1 MGQLVSPSPISLFRT
16 SLGIIAAKQ
25 QYEATIYRHGAAGGL
40 VVSFPAGITK
50 MQADQWRESFD
61 AEHAGV
67 YNAGKTKVV
76 GGGAG
81 GATVAAMGLTQ
92 KDAEFVEAMALSV
105 MDVSRIF
112 RVPAWFLGIDAK
124 TDKPVS
130 PEHEQDRWMR
140 HGLVPRLHR
149 IEAAIN
155 ADLDLFGT
163 TEIYAA
169 FDTSGLVRG
178 DLATEAEISLKKVQS
193 GQWLLD
199 EARAKDGLPPLPDG
213 LGQIP
218 HPVPV
223 GGSPYGVPLPAKKED
238 GDE

>member
-1 MGQLVSPSPISLFRT
+1 MSSMG
-16 SLGIIAAKQ
+16 
-25 QYEATIYRHGAAGGL
+25 
-40 VVSFPAGITK
+40 
-50 MQADQWRESFD
+50 M
-61 AEHAGV
+61 
-67 YNAGKTKVV
+67 
-76 GGGAG
+76 
-81 GATVAAMGLTQ
+81 TQ

-140 HGLVPRLHR
+140 HGLLPRLHR

-155 ADLDLFGT
+155 ADVDLFGAA
-163 TEIYAA
+163 EIYAA
-169 FDTSGLVRG
+169 FDTSGLIRG

-193 GQWLLD
+193 GQWLVD
-199 EARAKDGLPPLPDG
+199 EARAKDGLPPLADG
-213 LGQIP
+213 MGQIS

-223 GGSPYGVPLPAKKED
+223 GASPYGVVVKPTGGAGNE
-238 GDE
+238 